1 MKTAS
6 VSQPPGKP
14 KIDLRGLLTRMDH
27 LPGLSAAVQKV
38 CNLAAV
44 PNASADDL
52 AALIQYD
59 PVLSRKT
66 LRIANSAFYGLTHE
80 VSSVKEA
87 VVLLGLT
94 TVRSLAI
101 ATSALNVFDASDTEH
116 FRQEQFWL
124 HSAACA
130 VLAHRIVRLTR
141 VPGTSDAFT
150 AALLHDIGK
159 LVLHQSARDAFSTLL
174 ALQAADRFLS
184 TGTERTLTGISH
196 SELGKALAA
205 KWKLP
210 LKICESIGAHHG
222 DGHSGTSY
230 LAAVCCIADYICSRS
245 GLGSVVDVGIPPFPK
260 WALSKVRISS
270 SVIEELRCTFG
281 QIRSEA
287 QAVVAV

>member
-1 MKTAS
+1 VNTAS
-6 VSQPPGKP
+6 ISQLSGKP
-14 KIDLRGLLTRMDH
+14 KIDLKGLLNKTSCH
-27 LPGLSAAVQKV
+27 VSGLSATVQKA

-52 AALIQYD
+52 ATLIKYD
-59 PVLSRKT
+59 PVLSRKM

-101 ATSALNVFDASDTEH
+101 ATSAPNVFDAEH
-116 FRQEQFWL
+116 FKQEEFWL

-130 VLAHRIVRLTR
+130 VLSHRIVRLTR
-141 VPGTSDAFT
+141 VPDASDAFT

-159 LVLHQSARDAFSTLL
+159 LVLHQCARDAFSELL
-174 ALQAADRFLS
+174 TVQASKRILDP
-184 TGTERTLTGISH
+184 GTERALTGTSH

-205 KWKLP
+205 AWKLP
-210 LKICESIGAHHG
+210 PKICESIGAHHG
-222 DGHSGTSY
+222 EGHSGPSC
-230 LAAVCCIADYICSRS
+230 LAAVSCISDYICSRS

-260 WALSKVRISS
+260 WALSKVHLSS